1 MARSLIRWMIRAAL
15 TLLALTV
22 LVAGGFIAW
31 AWAPDQPAEALM
43 ARWGAPPSRIEAV
56 LGLPVHLRDE
66 GPRDDPAPVVL
77 LHGTAD
83 SLHTWQGWAEA
94 LRPTRRVI
102 RYDLPGFGLTGPDPA
117 HDYSMQRQV
126 QVLIAVLDRLGV
138 EHVVLGGNSY
148 GGGIAWQ
155 AALAHPD
162 RVVALVLVDA
172 TGAPAA
178 DAAAIAIAPR
188 SVPIGFRLARMKWA
202 APILQRV
209 LPRGVI
215 ESSLRNVYG
224 DPSRITPDLVD
235 RYFDLATRAGNR
247 AALLARFGQRGA
259 MASAQPVSAVTQP
272 TLILW
277 GGRDRLIPP
286 AAAER
291 FHAAIPNSQLVMFED
306 LGHVPQ
312 EEDAARTVAA
322 LKTFLATLPDRRQ
335 GAEVG
340 SEIPLGERDKPQA
353 AALRMDLAWA
363 GR

>member
-1 MARSLIRWMIRAAL
+1 MAKKWFRWLLRAAL
-15 TLLALTV
+15 ALLLLAL
-22 LVAGGFIAW
+22 LLAGGFIAW
-31 AWAPDQPAEALM
+31 AWAPDQPVEALID
-43 ARWGAPPSRIEAV
+43 RWGAPPSRIESV

-66 GPRDDPAPVVL
+66 GRRDDPTPIVL
-77 LHGTAD
+77 LHGTGD
-83 SLHTWQGWAEA
+83 SLHTWQGWTEA

-126 QVLIAVLDRLGV
+126 QVLFAVLDRLGV
-138 EHVVLGGNSY
+138 ERVVLGGNSY

-162 RVVALVLVDA
+162 RVAALVLVDA
-172 TGAPAA
+172 SGAPAA
-178 DAAAIAIAPR
+178 DADAVAATAPR

-202 APILQRV
+202 APLLQRV

-224 DPSRITPDLVD
+224 DPSRITPELVD

-247 AALLARFGQRGA
+247 AALQARFGRRGA
-259 MASAQPVSAVTQP
+259 MASEQPVSAITQP

-286 AAAER
+286 VAGER
-291 FHAAIPNSQLVMFED
+291 FHAAIPDSQFVLFKD

-312 EEDAARTVAA
+312 EEDATQTVAA
-322 LKTFLATLPDRRQ
+322 LQAFL
-335 GAEVG
+335 VG
-340 SEIPLGERDKPQA
+340 LSESSPNARS
-353 AALRMDLAWA
+353 DLASD
-363 GR
+363 